1 MSDLDLGPRIR
12 AVRLSIRP
20 KLSEERF
27 AGMLGTTR
35 SAVHEY
41 ERSRVIPNDTFLQ
54 LVCRKFDVSYE
65 WLTTGK
71 GEMRGES
78 DRQILE
84 AVCDRYNLDAN
95 QRRLM
100 EVFLFMDPEK
110 RQDVSDAFF
119 TFVAQFH
126 EGMTVEQLHA
136 QQAIIRDA
144 YETEKKDTEQRDV
157 DVDVSSVS

>member
-1 MSDLDLGPRIR
+1 MNDLGERIR
-12 AVRLSIRP
+12 SVRLSIRP

-27 AGMLGTTR
+27 AVMLGTTR

-41 ERSRVIPNDTFLQ
+41 ERGRVIPNDTFIQ
-54 LVCRKFDVSYE
+54 LVSKKFDVSYD
-65 WLTTGK
+65 WLKTGK

-126 EGMTVEQLHA
+126 DGVTVEQLQA
-136 QQAIIRDA
+136 QQAIIKDAVDSQKRRKAERDLN
-144 YETEKKDTEQRDV
+144 
-157 DVDVSSVS
+157 VDVSSVS

>member
-1 MSDLDLGPRIR
+1 MNDLGSRIR
-12 AVRLSIRP
+12 SVRLSIRP

-41 ERSRVIPNDTFLQ
+41 ERGRVTPNDTFLQ
-54 LVCRKFDVSYE
+54 LVSKKFDVSYE
-65 WLTTGK
+65 WLTTGE

-110 RQDVSDAFF
+110 RQDVSEAFF

-126 EGMTVEQLHA
+126 NDVTVEQLQT

-144 YETEKKDTEQRDV
+144 YESEKKEEEERDV
-157 DVDVSSVS
+157 TTDVPSVS